1 MTYLIRSLKYFVTM
15 SIFAIIL
22 IVLMILTGF
31 ATVDLYEPGSAWRFV
46 VLFGAI
52 AVISLFHPKMT
63 RTVRY
68 VAGNLS
74 NEGKPIVLNAF
85 READYELVSEK
96 EGVLTFRARTFFLRL
111 RRFFDDGITIAQEGD
126 RLRIEGQRIGVF
138 RVLHHWDA
146 YTSYVK

>member
-15 SIFAIIL
+15 SVFAIIL

-31 ATVDLYEPGSAWRFV
+31 ATVNLYEPGSAWRFV

-96 EGVLTFRARTFFLRL
+96 EGPDVPCPHFFLRL

-146 YTSYVK
+146 YTAYEK

>member
-15 SIFAIIL
+15 SVFAIIL

-31 ATVDLYEPGSAWRFV
+31 ATVNLYEPGSAWRFV

-126 RLRIEGQRIGVF
+126 LSLIHI
-138 RVLHHWDA
+138 
-146 YTSYVK
+146 

>member
-15 SIFAIIL
+15 SVFAIIL
-22 IVLMILTGF
+22 IVLMIL
-31 ATVDLYEPGSAWRFV
+31 GSAWRFV

-146 YTSYVK
+146 YTAYEK

>member
-15 SIFAIIL
+15 SVFAIIL

-31 ATVDLYEPGSAWRFV
+31 ATVNLYEPGSAWRFV

-68 VAGNLS
+68 VAATSATRANPS
-74 NEGKPIVLNAF
+74 SSTHSAKPTMNW
-85 READYELVSEK
+85 SPK
-96 EGVLTFRARTFFLRL
+96 
-111 RRFFDDGITIAQEGD
+111 RRG
-126 RLRIEGQRIGVF
+126 
-138 RVLHHWDA
+138 
-146 YTSYVK
+146 S